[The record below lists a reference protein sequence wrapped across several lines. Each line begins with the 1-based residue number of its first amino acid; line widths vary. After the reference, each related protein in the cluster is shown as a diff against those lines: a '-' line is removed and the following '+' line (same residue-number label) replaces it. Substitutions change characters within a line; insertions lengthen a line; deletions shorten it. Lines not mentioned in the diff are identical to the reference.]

1 VRRADDRARRPG
13 RALSAVAVRSGAPE
27 DVLLGALQAGDES
40 AFATLVERYR
50 QELRL
55 HCYRMLASF
64 EDAED
69 MVQETF
75 LRAWR
80 KRGSFEGRSSFR
92 AWLYRIATNAC
103 LDALERRPPRVLPP
117 QVAPPADPRVE
128 PLPVADAPWLQP
140 YPDRLLDG
148 IPTGDAEPDA
158 ALVSNETIELAFL
171 VAIQQLVPR
180 QRAVL
185 IVRDVLGW
193 SAKETAILL
202 DTTVDSVNSTLRRA
216 RSKLKKQLPA
226 RRLEWAPGSDPTE
239 AERSLLRRY
248 MDAHERADPA
258 AFAALLREDAR
269 LTMPPTSTWYEGREA
284 VVAFHAQLFEQ
295 GYQWRFAVTRANRQP
310 AVAFY
315 TLRTGESEYRASGID
330 VLRIDGGLVAQ
341 IDGFVLPHLFAV
353 FGLPP
358 TM

>member
-1 VRRADDRARRPG
+1 MPASTRSSDAHRECFRPRLLRLPTHGWNRCRWPMRPG
-13 RALSAVAVRSGAPE
+13 CSRTRIGCST
-27 DVLLGALQAGDES
+27 ES
-40 AFATLVERYR
+40 RPATPS
-50 QELRL
+50 
-55 HCYRMLASF
+55 RMP
-64 EDAED
+64 
-69 MVQETF
+69 
-75 LRAWR
+75 
-80 KRGSFEGRSSFR
+80 RSSP
-92 AWLYRIATNAC
+92 
-103 LDALERRPPRVLPP
+103 RRR
-117 QVAPPADPRVE
+117 
-128 PLPVADAPWLQP
+128 
-140 YPDRLLDG
+140 
-148 IPTGDAEPDA
+148 
-158 ALVSNETIELAFL
+158 SFL